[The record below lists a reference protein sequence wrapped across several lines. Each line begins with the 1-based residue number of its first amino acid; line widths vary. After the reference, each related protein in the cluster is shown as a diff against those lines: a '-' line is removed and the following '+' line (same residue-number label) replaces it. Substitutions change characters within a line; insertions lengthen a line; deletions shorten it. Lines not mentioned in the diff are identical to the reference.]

1 MIHIEQVY
9 FPLGPPTCEGSGLMT
24 CSWSLV
30 PTGIPGEVIWDLP
43 PKCSCD
49 QLPLGALREARLG
62 SLTSCPSSGGD
73 ELLKRI
79 FGPILHVHAEPVSP
93 TVLTVSWTHRGSVA
107 WGQPPGPHFIF
118 HCQYPQT
125 ATSLKFIS
133 FHFKFWLKKK
143 KKSMRRKRF
152 SPNHSS
158 VNPSSLVKHT
168 HMFLFPHWNGHWTGL
183 VPE

>member
-1 MIHIEQVY
+1 MIHTEQVSL
-9 FPLGPPTCEGSGLMT
+9 PLGPPTCEGSGLMT
-24 CSWSLV
+24 CSRSLV

-79 FGPILHVHAEPVSP
+79 FCPILHMRAEPISP
-93 TVLTVSWTHRGSVA
+93 MVLTVSWTHRGSVA
-107 WGQPPGPHFIF
+107 WGSEMPMPSISFF
-118 HCQYPQT
+118 TLYQYPWI

-133 FHFKFWLKKK
+133 FQILAFKKK
-143 KKSMRRKRF
+143 KAPVGNI
-152 SPNHSS
+152 SPQTVH
-158 VNPSSLVKHT
+158 LWI
-168 HMFLFPHWNGHWTGL
+168 PHL
-183 VPE
+183 